1 MRSCGAT
8 CHDAAV
14 SDRIVLH
21 DMVFQGRHGVSA
33 AEQRNEQPF
42 HVDVEM
48 VLNLQPAAVEDD
60 LGRTVDYG
68 AVFEVARTVVES
80 TSYRLIEALA
90 EALAQEVLTAFPPI
104 TEVGIRVRKPK
115 APIEG
120 TLAWAGVEIWRRR
133 LGR

>member
-1 MRSCGAT
+1 
-8 CHDAAV
+8 
-14 SDRIVLH
+14 
-21 DMVFQGRHGVSA
+21 MVFQGRHGVSA
-33 AEQRNEQPF
+33 TEQRNDQPF
-42 HVDVEM
+42 HIDVEM

-104 TEVGIRVRKPK
+104 IEVGIRVRKPK

-133 LGR
+133 QGR